1 MNSFARGILMHF
13 RLLYVWDSC
22 LGMQITVKR
31 KCKCSL
37 KYIWVYFALRDGIVD
52 LCYKSAQNT
61 RNGHAKFR
69 WIRSECW
76 VHYFTLQI
84 HLLDWSHLQ
93 DDLNLKKNLIL
104 GFLHKHT
111 RAMG

>member
-31 KCKCSL
+31 KCKCAL

-52 LCYKSAQNT
+52 LCYKSTQIPVMAT
-61 RNGHAKFR
+61 RSFDEYALNVEFTILPFKFTF
-69 WIRSECW
+69 WIDPICKM
-76 VHYFTLQI
+76 I
-84 HLLDWSHLQ
+84 
-93 DDLNLKKNLIL
+93 
-104 GFLHKHT
+104 
-111 RAMG
+111 

>member
-22 LGMQITVKR
+22 LGMHITVKR

-76 VHYFTLQI
+76 VHYFTRQI

-93 DDLNLKKNLIL
+93 DDLNLNK
-104 GFLHKHT
+104 T
-111 RAMG
+111 